1 MNAST
6 EARSP
11 YTLLDEVEN
20 ARDVLILTYSANLD
34 FFERF
39 ALAEARAL
47 RALVTVISD
56 ATMVRADPFV
66 VRRAGVQYLD
76 GRAVCPGGTA
86 FHPKLLVVVGN
97 EGARVAIG
105 SGNLTTAG
113 WHGNAETWTVLRANS
128 KGGPTTLRTVA
139 DFLRQL
145 SQSEITLSDGSEEA
159 LFRVADGLDQLPAD
173 GPGPSLFHSLWQPI
187 LDQLPSPGS
196 VEELVLFAPFHDARL
211 DGIRALL
218 DRMEPE
224 AWTVYVQPET
234 VVNGPSLEKLCA
246 ERSGRLA
253 WIAERQSSE
262 DGATKNDPRYW
273 HGKLV
278 QWRTKDGDTW
288 ALTGSPNLSRPAL
301 LSALADGGNC
311 ELAVLSRIEGDLR
324 PEDGDPPAAGVSQ
337 LMAPAYEAGG
347 ELPPTLLS
355 ASVEASEVVIRLCQ
369 PLNDDGTLERY
380 DLDLDRWTLAGDIS
394 AGDLEYRLASTAVP
408 IGRALRL
415 RTAGGLTSNEVFVTD
430 LGRVLKRQY
439 KAVGQARTTIDR
451 IVEDDMLGDLLLH
464 DIAELRGE
472 LLKAGATVE
481 AHTTAPAS
489 SESGPSQ
496 DELPVTRPAP
506 GQTLEEFLEA
516 CDPVLG
522 RRMSEFALALP
533 SFPGVGRSA
542 GEEAGTLD
550 DDEDEVET
558 TPDSDPD
565 GEPSLRKA
573 LEDATPDQRD
583 QFRRFAERLVKRSP
597 ALPQT
602 IRNLSLRTIIHS
614 IGGGLWSGEDW
625 PPLMARALQALA
637 EPGDEPNE
645 WELRAAGSLA
655 SVGLFVLRSDV
666 PLMSERD
673 PHLLQFEA
681 AANAVTPLLE
691 HRDSEQIQQLTSELP
706 GGLAGP
712 SAVPAVED
720 LAIQLLDP
728 PDGLTRASQLLNDE
742 HELSSRPAGRATLI
756 IEDPV
761 SNLPEIRLATVAHLI
776 GGSGPTFVR
785 ALTEDGREVLAA
797 WQAPWF
803 AVEKE
808 TPAGKTM
815 VRCWKLSGATPYPL
829 TLEVELPRATITT
842 NAGDERPDEVAALLD
857 RADADR
863 GTSRRL

>member
-1 MNAST
+1 MNGST

-11 YTLLDEVEN
+11 YALFDEVEN
-20 ARDVLILTYSANLD
+20 ARDVLILTYTANLD

-39 ALAEARAL
+39 ALGEARAL

-128 KGGPTTLRTVA
+128 AQGPTTLRMVA

-145 SQSEITLSDGSEEA
+145 SQSGITLSNGSKEA
-159 LFRVADGLDQLPAD
+159 LFRVAGGLDRLPAD
-173 GPGPSLFHSLWQPI
+173 DPGPGLFHSLEQPI

-218 DRMEPE
+218 DRLEPK
-224 AWTVYVQPET
+224 AWTAYVQPET
-234 VVNGPSLEKLCA
+234 VVDGPALEKLCS
-246 ERSGRLA
+246 ERGGRLA

-262 DGATKNDPRYW
+262 DGAPKNDPRYW

-278 QWRTKDGDTW
+278 QWRTSDGDTW

-311 ELAVLSRIEGDLR
+311 ELAVLSRVEGDLR
-324 PEDGDPPAAGVSQ
+324 PEEGDPPTAGVSR
-337 LMAPAYEAGG
+337 LIAPAYEAGG
-347 ELPPTLLS
+347 EMPPTLLS
-355 ASVEASEVVIRLCQ
+355 ATVEASEVVIRLCQ
-369 PLNDDGTLERY
+369 PLNDDGTFERY
-380 DLDLDRWTLAGDIS
+380 DLDLDRWTLAGEIA
-394 AGDLEYRLASTAVP
+394 AGELEYRLASTAVP

-415 RTAGGLTSNEVFVTD
+415 RTAGGLVSNEVFVTD

-451 IVEDDMLGDLLLH
+451 IVEDDVLGDLLLH

-481 AHTTAPAS
+481 TPTTAPATPD
-489 SESGPSQ
+489 SGPSQ
-496 DELPVTRPAP
+496 EGPTLTRPAP

-522 RRMSEFALALP
+522 RQMCEFALVLP
-533 SFPGVGRSA
+533 SFPGVGLSEE
-542 GEEAGTLD
+542 EEAGALD
-550 DDEDEVET
+550 VGEDEEES
-558 TPDSDPD
+558 TPEPD
-565 GEPSLRKA
+565 EKRSLRKA
-573 LEDATPDQRD
+573 LEEATPDQRG
-583 QFRRFAERLVKRSP
+583 QFRRFVERLVKRSP
-597 ALPQT
+597 ALPLT

-614 IGGGLWSGEDW
+614 IGGGIWSDEDW
-625 PPLMARALQALA
+625 PPLLARALEGLA
-637 EPGDEPNE
+637 APGDEPNE

-655 SVGLFVLRSDV
+655 SVSLFVLRSDV
-666 PLMSERD
+666 PLMSERG

-691 HRDSEQIQQLTSELP
+691 HRDSEQIQQLTNELP
-706 GGLAGP
+706 GRLTGP
-712 SAVPAVED
+712 SAVSATED

-728 PDGLTRASQLLNDE
+728 PDGLTRASRLLKDE
-742 HELSSRPAGRATLI
+742 HELSSRREGRVTLI

-761 SNLPEIRLATVAHLI
+761 SNLPEIRLATAVHLV
-776 GGSGPTFVR
+776 GGPGPTFVR

-815 VRCWKLSGATPYPL
+815 VRCWKLSSATPYPL
-829 TLEVELPRATITT
+829 TLEVELARATITT
-842 NAGDERPDEVAALLD
+842 NAGDERPDEVAALLV
-857 RADADR
+857 RADADS
-863 GTSRRL
+863 GTSRRF